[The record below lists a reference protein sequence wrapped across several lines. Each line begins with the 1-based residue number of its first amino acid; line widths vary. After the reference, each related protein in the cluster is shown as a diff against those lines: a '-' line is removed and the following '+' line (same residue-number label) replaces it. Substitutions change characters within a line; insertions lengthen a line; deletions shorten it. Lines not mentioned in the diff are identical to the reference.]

1 MALKTRERLFVT
13 YYLGKAEGNGTLA
26 ATMAGYGNP
35 AVAASRLIRR
45 DKIRQAIDARLDKAA
60 MDADEVLARL
70 SDLGRTDMSD
80 FVSMSPKGVPGLDL
94 DKARRKG
101 KLAGVKKLKASR
113 IDRGGNL
120 DPIEIVEVELHNPV
134 PALALLAKYHG
145 LTAETPAIEDLSGKT
160 EAELEEIA
168 RDKGRRR
175 T

>member
-1 MALKTRERLFVT
+1 MALKTRERLFVV

-60 MDADEVLARL
+60 MEADEVLARL
-70 SDLGRTDMSD
+70 SELGRIDMSD
-80 FVSMSPKGVPGLDL
+80 FVSVGRSGTPSLDL
-94 DKARRKG
+94 DKAARRG
-101 KLAGVKKLKASR
+101 KLSGVKKLKANR
-113 IDRGGNL
+113 IDLGGDSPPL
-120 DPIEIVEVELHNPV
+120 DIVEVELHNPI

-145 LTAETPAIEDLSGKT
+145 LTTETPSPEDLSGKT

-168 RDKGRRR
+168 RDKSRRR